1 MPTLVVG
8 MQVETE
14 EHAHDERGHGT
25 HNSESRGPG
34 CA

>member
-8 MQVETE
+8 MQVEMK

-25 HNSESRGPG
+25 HHFMWH
-34 CA
+34 